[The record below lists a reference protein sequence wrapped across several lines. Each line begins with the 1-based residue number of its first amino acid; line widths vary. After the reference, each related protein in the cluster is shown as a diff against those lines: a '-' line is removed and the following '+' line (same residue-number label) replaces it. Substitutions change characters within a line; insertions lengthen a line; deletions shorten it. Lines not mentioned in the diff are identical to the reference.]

1 MVKAVRPLKILQVI
15 SVQGRCKGWSISA
28 IAPID
33 PVAAMVFDIFY

>member
-1 MVKAVRPLKILQVI
+1 MAKTVRPLEILQVI

-33 PVAAMVFDIFY
+33 PVASMIFDIFY